1 MHGTRRVKARR
12 RGEKERKKGRKKE
25 GKEGENVYMESLYKK
40 QGPGLV
46 VACNKLKLQSQSG
59 V

>member
-1 MHGTRRVKARR
+1 MHGTRIEEGVG
-12 RGEKERKKGRKKE
+12 GEKEREKGRRKE
-25 GKEGENVYMESLYKK
+25 GKEGENVYTESLYKK